1 MINMLETIKPKS
13 DQLNADDLIGG
24 PRTVT
29 VTRVSRCSGNDQPI
43 AINYEGDDG
52 KPYKPCKSMRRV
64 LVRVWGDDGAAY
76 VGRSMTLY
84 CDPKVTYGGVEMGG
98 IRISHMSDI
107 KGDITMALTA
117 NKTSRKPYTVRP
129 LQVQKTPAQS
139 QQQKPAVDRA
149 RIGAAA
155 LIQRIRSTQT
165 AEELDAITT
174 DATVSEQRQWL
185 RDNRPELADDVDAA
199 IRDMA
204 EIVGQADKDGIATE
218 NSDGVSSGNQVA
230 A

>member
-1 MINMLETIKPKS
+1 MLETIKPRS

-29 VTRVSRCSGNDQPI
+29 VTRMSRCSGNDQPI

-64 LVRVWGDDGAAY
+64 LVRVWGDDGAVY
-76 VGRSMTLY
+76 VGKSMTLY

-98 IRISHMSDI
+98 IRISHMSDM

-139 QQQKPAVDRA
+139 QQKKPAVDRA

-155 LIQRIRSTQT
+155 LIQ
-165 AEELDAITT
+165 
-174 DATVSEQRQWL
+174 WL
-185 RDNRPELADDVDAA
+185 HDNRPELADEVDAA
-199 IRDMA
+199 IRDLA
-204 EIVGQADKDGIATE
+204 EIVGQADKDGIPTE
-218 NSDGVSSGNQVA
+218 NGDGLSSENQA
-230 A
+230 AA